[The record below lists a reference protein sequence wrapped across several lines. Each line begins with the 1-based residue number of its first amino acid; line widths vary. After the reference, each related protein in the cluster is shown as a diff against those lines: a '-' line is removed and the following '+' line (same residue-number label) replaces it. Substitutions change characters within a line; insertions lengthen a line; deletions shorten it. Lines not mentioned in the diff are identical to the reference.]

1 MNRVPLFNEFRL
13 IERSESDINGV
24 WKGAHLLLFFLAF
37 VFGSFCTFCFHMLMY
52 LFDEKCVLFPK
63 LLSLTSLRHNVIYE
77 FIPSSK
83 DLADMPVD
91 FLSTQWVEKS
101 TCSLP
106 TYVPLVSGIFGLV
119 WTTMFLM
126 CSTGSRTLTGLQ
138 RPWRV
143 LPPVFVFSLA
153 MGGLCIYSSAVTHYG
168 LQELC
173 LKLGEITGSSTCTY
187 TVNVATLTY
196 ERRIR
201 GVYQATR
208 LTILSAWLHTACW
221 LLSALLALVRVLL
234 AVDFQLVCVHVRL
247 HGDVEK
253 ILEKDEVQIRTVSP
267 DPFERDSFTDVYS
280 KSLLRNI
287 GDDDQGEITMLFD
300 DSETVRHSD
309 LLEEQI
315 SELSLVPDEKRK
327 LVRLRAYKAVEKAH
341 QFIVRDL
348 YNLLYTMVIPE
359 SPIESVSMAGS
370 LTSVVSSRS
379 VGDISSRQISIN
391 RQVGRENVASQ
402 PKDVKP
408 FESAQEDPTL
418 DFPDEVEEIMKSESF
433 VSLERMVRKVK
444 EVFDFRKQRIEFEQ
458 PTTSRALESRSESV
472 LNLSVEM
479 RNLLDLDEEK
489 LNQTKKSNLKTIGV
503 QTDKSKKR
511 KRSVRVKIADRDS
524 SQPET
529 ETESDTSPDLKDEV
543 DKETQTGPK
552 EKQD

>member
-1 MNRVPLFNEFRL
+1 
-13 IERSESDINGV
+13 
-24 WKGAHLLLFFLAF
+24 
-37 VFGSFCTFCFHMLMY
+37 
-52 LFDEKCVLFPK
+52 
-63 LLSLTSLRHNVIYE
+63 
-77 FIPSSK
+77 
-83 DLADMPVD
+83 
-91 FLSTQWVEKS
+91 
-101 TCSLP
+101 
-106 TYVPLVSGIFGLV
+106 
-119 WTTMFLM
+119 
-126 CSTGSRTLTGLQ
+126 
-138 RPWRV
+138 
-143 LPPVFVFSLA
+143 
-153 MGGLCIYSSAVTHYG
+153 
-168 LQELC
+168 
-173 LKLGEITGSSTCTY
+173 
-187 TVNVATLTY
+187 
-196 ERRIR
+196 
-201 GVYQATR
+201 
-208 LTILSAWLHTACW
+208 
-221 LLSALLALVRVLL
+221 
-234 AVDFQLVCVHVRL
+234 
-247 HGDVEK
+247 
-253 ILEKDEVQIRTVSP
+253 
-267 DPFERDSFTDVYS
+267 
-280 KSLLRNI
+280 
-287 GDDDQGEITMLFD
+287 MLFD

-315 SELSLVPDEKRK
+315 SELSLVPDEKKK

-479 RNLLDLDEEK
+479 RNLLDIGEEK